1 MTRSR
6 RRIGMKKSRIVIIG
20 AGAVGSSTA
29 YTLLLRNRIDEL
41 VLIDA
46 NHNKAVGDA
55 LDMNHGMPF
64 LGGAKLWAGTYEDC
78 RDADIII
85 ITAGA
90 AQREGETRTD
100 LLKRNISIFDSI
112 IEQVLKHNDN
122 GILLIASNPVDIMSY
137 FSWKK
142 SQWPINR
149 VIGSGTLLDSA
160 RFRYLIGD
168 RLNIDPRSIH
178 AHIVGEH
185 GDSELPLWSLAN
197 VAGTELRLTEQ
208 DKEEIFT
215 NTRDAAYQIISAKG
229 ATYYAIALALDRI
242 CTAILRDEGAV
253 LNVSTLLTNYHGI
266 SDVFLGVPCIVDRQG
281 VREVLKLPMSDSEK
295 ELLQRSASK
304 LKGLIDS
311 ID

>member
-1 MTRSR
+1 MAKIAKKTRV
-6 RRIGMKKSRIVIIG
+6 VIIG
-20 AGAVGSSTA
+20 AGAVGSTTA
-29 YTLLLRNRIDEL
+29 YTLLLRNRMDEL

-46 NHNKAVGDA
+46 NHKKAVGDA

-64 LGGAKLWAGTYEDC
+64 LGGAKVWAGTYEDC
-78 RDADIII
+78 READIII

-90 AQREGETRTD
+90 AQRDGETRVD
-100 LLKRNISIFDSI
+100 LLKRNVAIFESI
-112 IEQVLKHNDN
+112 ISEVLKVNSH

-142 SQWPINR
+142 SEWPVHR

-168 RLNIDPRSIH
+168 KLDIDPRSVH

-197 VAGTELRLTEQ
+197 VAGAEVKLSDAERDEV
-208 DKEEIFT
+208 FV

-242 CTAILRDEGAV
+242 CTAILDDEGAV
-253 LNVSTLLTNYHGI
+253 LNVSTLLQDYHGV
-266 SDVFLGVPCIVDRQG
+266 SDVYLGVPCVVDRTG
-281 VREVLKLPMSDSEK
+281 IREVMDIPITDEEK
-295 ELLQRSASK
+295 ALLHRSADK
-304 LKGLIDS
+304 LKGLIES
-311 ID
+311 IA